1 MTAAT
6 DAPAPTRSFAAPA
19 STSASPAGMSHR
31 QILEALSGL
40 LLAMFVAMLSGTVV
54 SNALPR
60 IVGDLHGS
68 ETSYPWVVTAT
79 LLTLTA
85 STPLWG
91 KLSDLVNRK
100 LLMQIAICI
109 YIFGSLFAGLS
120 QSTSFLIACRAVQGV
135 GAGGI
140 LALTQVI
147 LAAMVS
153 PRERGRYSGYLGAVF
168 AIATISGPLLGG
180 VIVDTSWLGWR
191 WCFYVGVPFAAAA
204 LIVLQKTLHL
214 PTLRREG
221 AKVDYLGAALI
232 VAGVSL
238 LLIWVSLA
246 GSQFAWASGQT
257 AAMVAGGVVLLA
269 LAVLV
274 ELRVK
279 EPIIPLGLFRHR
291 TITLATIAS
300 LFVGVAL
307 YGATIFL
314 SQYFQI
320 SRGKS
325 PTESGLL
332 TMPLILGLAL
342 SSLVVGRIIT
352 KTGRW
357 KRFLVLGAAL
367 TALGFGLLGTIRFD
381 TSGVLVAIYMA
392 IAGVGVGMTMQNLV
406 LSVQNTVSIRELG
419 SATATVSFFRSLG
432 GAIGVSALGAVLASH
447 VRSDI
452 ASGLTAQHIP
462 AGSMAGSDTLPNPA
476 TLPPAIRTIV
486 ESAYGRGTAGVFLI
500 ATPLLVLAFLAVL
513 AIREVPLRTTNV
525 DGGEAAAVA
534 APVEAAS
541 ALTSEIK
548 AAPASAAETGPA
560 LRGRVTDPSGTPLSE
575 VRVALVDSDGGTAAT
590 AVSDGQGTFALTAPA
605 GNYLL
610 LTSSELAQPT
620 ATRFQLA
627 DRPEYREVSLETT
640 GVLVGRVRHAADAA
654 AAPDARIVVTDPAG
668 TVLGSAVS
676 ADDGAFLVDGL
687 RSGEVL
693 VVAELPTGAPLA
705 RQARITA
712 GSRTLVTLDLPSG
725 GVLTGV
731 VRAGTDGRALPD
743 AHVALFDA
751 RGVPFAAATTD
762 GEGRYSFV
770 DVPAGDYT
778 LTATGFGPV
787 SRQVSTATSTA
798 DTSATDIELCLG
810 VSPAADPAT
819 ADGRA

>member
-1 MTAAT
+1 MTT
-6 DAPAPTRSFAAPA
+6 VAPAPSSPGGATALEDAALA
-19 STSASPAGMSHR
+19 AASPEPAAKMSHR

-68 ETSYPWVVTAT
+68 ETSYTWVVTAT

-100 LLMQIAICI
+100 LLMQIAICV

-120 QSTSFLIACRAVQGV
+120 QSTSFLIACRAVQGA

-204 LIVLQKTLHL
+204 LIVLQKTLRL

-221 AKVDYLGAALI
+221 AKVDYLGATLI
-232 VAGVSL
+232 IAGVSV

-246 GSQFAWASGQT
+246 GTQFAWASGQT
-257 AAMVAGGVVLLA
+257 AAMVVGGLALLG

-274 ELRVK
+274 ELKVK
-279 EPIIPLGLFRHR
+279 EPIIPLSLFKHR

-320 SRGKS
+320 SRGKT
-325 PTESGLL
+325 PTASGLL

-352 KTGRW
+352 RTGRW
-357 KRFLVLGAAL
+357 KRFLVLGTAL
-367 TALGFGLLGTIRFD
+367 TAIGFGLLGTLRFD
-381 TSGVLVAIYMA
+381 TSGVLVAVYMA
-392 IAGVGVGMTMQNLV
+392 IAGIGVGMTMQNLV

-447 VRSDI
+447 VRSDV
-452 ASGLTAQHIP
+452 AAGLVRNGIP
-462 AGSMAGSDTLPNPA
+462 ASSAQSANSLPNPA
-476 TLPPAIRTIV
+476 TLPPVIRTIV
-486 ESAYGRGTAGVFLI
+486 ETAYGRGTAGVFLI
-500 ATPLLVLAFLAVL
+500 ATPLLILAFVAVL
-513 AIREVPLRTTNV
+513 FIRETALRTSNEDV
-525 DGGEAAAVA
+525 APHLEPAAA
-534 APVEAAS
+534 
-541 ALTSEIK
+541 
-548 AAPASAAETGPA
+548 
-560 LRGRVTDPSGTPLSE
+560 
-575 VRVALVDSDGGTAAT
+575 
-590 AVSDGQGTFALTAPA
+590 
-605 GNYLL
+605 
-610 LTSSELAQPT
+610 
-620 ATRFQLA
+620 
-627 DRPEYREVSLETT
+627 
-640 GVLVGRVRHAADAA
+640 
-654 AAPDARIVVTDPAG
+654 
-668 TVLGSAVS
+668 
-676 ADDGAFLVDGL
+676 
-687 RSGEVL
+687 RS
-693 VVAELPTGAPLA
+693 
-705 RQARITA
+705 
-712 GSRTLVTLDLPSG
+712 
-725 GVLTGV
+725 
-731 VRAGTDGRALPD
+731 
-743 AHVALFDA
+743 
-751 RGVPFAAATTD
+751 
-762 GEGRYSFV
+762 
-770 DVPAGDYT
+770 
-778 LTATGFGPV
+778 
-787 SRQVSTATSTA
+787 
-798 DTSATDIELCLG
+798 
-810 VSPAADPAT
+810 
-819 ADGRA
+819 